1 MSIEANYQIPYGVV
15 LDAIF
20 AIRERY
26 TDWGPDS
33 YDTIEMLVPYLS
45 DYLLQIPKVNERLR
59 DGIEYVLREQED
71 LYCLDLLK
79 DFMAQILYDNW
90 LPMIYKAY
98 GECLKQEREAEKE
111 MRDTLFLDNVSRAKD
126 INQ

>member
-1 MSIEANYQIPYGVV
+1 MSIEVNYQIPYVV
-15 LDAIF
+15 ILDAIF
-20 AIRERY
+20 AIRKHHN
-26 TDWGPDS
+26 DWGPDS

-45 DYLLQIPKVNERLR
+45 DYLLQIPKINERLR

-98 GECLKQEREAEKE
+98 GECLKQERDAEKE
-111 MRDTLFLDNVSRAKD
+111 MRDTLFLDNVQRAKD